1 MSVGIELNLLE
12 RDPCI
17 KWDGLNKISER
28 EFFLEKAMDFSR
40 HSSKK
45 FIDYFNDTRKNRYG
59 YEGVL
64 PAEFSHEYNR
74 IAKDWQRKIITI
86 EYNEDLIIMVLKR
99 VQMFKTVYTRV
110 EGLPIS
116 INNNCKNERTVL
128 LKLIEKNLINKI
140 SSNSSEAEK
149 LKDWGYTLSEKI
161 DSYNFYSHIP
171 SNCEKISKNK
181 WRTKKGINRM
191 LKMSNLK
198 WKVLK
203 EETDEIE
210 MISKGFDKWK
220 TTIEG
225 THKGWHKLSKGI
237 LKYPFWRDKNTIYY
251 LITYKDIPVGF
262 CVYIING
269 KLAHQIINKSIGHT
283 IYEKNSQL
291 TNEVEQKEFEE
302 IKKRMGAL
310 IHYITVKDIY
320 ERGIVDGYFGGAFSM
335 KSLRTYKQILN
346 DVEIPHYVFK
356 WEN

>member
-1 MSVGIELNLLE
+1 
-12 RDPCI
+12 
-17 KWDGLNKISER
+17 
-28 EFFLEKAMDFSR
+28 MDFSR

-210 MISKGFDKWK
+210 MIDK
-220 TTIEG
+220 T
-225 THKGWHKLSKGI
+225 
-237 LKYPFWRDKNTIYY
+237 
-251 LITYKDIPVGF
+251 V
-262 CVYIING
+262 
-269 KLAHQIINKSIGHT
+269 Q
-283 IYEKNSQL
+283 NS
-291 TNEVEQKEFEE
+291 
-302 IKKRMGAL
+302 
-310 IHYITVKDIY
+310 
-320 ERGIVDGYFGGAFSM
+320 
-335 KSLRTYKQILN
+335 ILN
-346 DVEIPHYVFK
+346 DGCDLVIYNIVEFK
-356 WEN
+356 TLTKEYLMSIYSSVKLHNDYSWISFCKVNSIEN